1 MIGLVWMRRGRL
13 ARAVLPLE
21 RGLEACRRKHL
32 TVWLPIPLSLLGL
45 AFVRM
50 DHVHEGLRL
59 LEDGVAVSRE
69 LGIRAYLAAWLVNLA
84 EGYLA
89 DGQHARALE
98 TAREALDM
106 AREHGERGHEA
117 QALQVLGDI
126 AARGAAPNPPEAR
139 ARYEEALRL
148 AETLGLRPLVA
159 SCVLSLGALAARLGD
174 GEDAMRQRAQ
184 AQRIFDE
191 LDMRSGREQAE
202 KEVTEL
208 GHLFIVARSHP
219 DLYDF
224 LAQEL
229 SGAERIRVLFD
240 RRRGEQRQRLEELTE
255 ERRRAERRREQLDQ
269 DLRDWGF
276 GVAPRRV
283 G

>member
-1 MIGLVWMRRGRL
+1 
-13 ARAVLPLE
+13 
-21 RGLEACRRKHL
+21 
-32 TVWLPIPLSLLGL
+32 VWLPIPLSLLGL

-50 DHVHEGLRL
+50 GHVHEGLRL

-84 EGYLA
+84 EGYLL
-89 DGQHARALE
+89 DGQHPQALE
-98 TAREALDM
+98 AAREALDM

-126 AARGAAPNPPEAR
+126 AARGTSPNPEEAR

-148 AETLGLRPLVA
+148 AEALGLRPLVA

-174 GEDAMRQRAQ
+174 GADAVRRRVQ

-191 LDMRSGREQAE
+191 LDMRSGRERAE

-208 GHLFIVARSHP
+208 GHLFIVARSQP

-255 ERRRAERRREQLDQ
+255 ERRRAERRRDQLDQ

-276 GVAPRRV
+276 GVAPRRL